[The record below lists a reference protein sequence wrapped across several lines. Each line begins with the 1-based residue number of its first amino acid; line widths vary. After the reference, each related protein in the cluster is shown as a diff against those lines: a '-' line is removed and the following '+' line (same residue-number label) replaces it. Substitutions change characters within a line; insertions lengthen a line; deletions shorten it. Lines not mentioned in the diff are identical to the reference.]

1 MILGLDVGGTQ
12 TDAVLLNRH
21 EVVAETKTPTGDDLL
36 ETLREALQKTLHGV
50 HPDQVERMVF
60 STTLATNAIL
70 QDQLVDV
77 GMIVSAGP
85 GMDPRAFEVGPAYR
99 VVQGCLDHQGAEAIP
114 LDRGAVL
121 EASERI
127 KTLGI
132 KHLGV
137 VTKFS
142 VRNPAHELRIAEWAG
157 DGFAHVAFGHRISG
171 TLNFPRRIAT
181 TYLNAALHDLHRG
194 FVDALNTTLAE
205 MGLRAPRYLLKP
217 DGGTVEFTRS
227 LDSPAKIAQSGP
239 AASVMGA
246 LALDDCMGA
255 TLVLDVGGT
264 TTDMAVIINGEPL
277 LDPVGVR
284 LGPYRTLIRSLLT
297 HSTAVGGDSQVRL
310 DAAGRLR
317 IGPLRLGR
325 PMGFG
330 GQTPT
335 PTDAMITLGLLH
347 HGDRERARRSMED
360 LGAAMGED
368 ANGASERIL
377 ERMAESISDSAMA
390 FVHAINARPLYTI
403 REVLERKRVEPEAI
417 VLIGG
422 PAPQMARYLERALRL
437 PCRVPP
443 HYGVANALGA
453 AVARVTTEVTLQADT
468 ERGSLAIPEA
478 DIFLEI
484 GNQFTVD
491 DAFNLAR
498 EVLEAQALQ
507 TGAGPGPP
515 DVTVSERQVFNMI
528 RGYYKTGQNIRISMS
543 ITPGL
548 IRPWRRQHESP
559 SCTP

>member
-12 TDAVLLNRH
+12 TDAVLLNGH

-36 ETLREALQKTLHGV
+36 GTLREALQKTLQGV
-50 HPDQVERMVF
+50 RPDQVERMVF
-60 STTLATNAIL
+60 STTLATNAII

-85 GMDPRAFEVGPAYR
+85 GMDPRLFEVGPAYH
-99 VVQGCLDHQGAEAIP
+99 VVEGCLDHQGREALP
-114 LDRGAVL
+114 LDRDKVR

-127 KTLGI
+127 RAQGITHLGI
-132 KHLGV
+132 

-142 VRNPAHELRIAEWAG
+142 VRNPSHELRIAEWAG
-157 DGFAHVAFGHRISG
+157 DGFSHVAFGHRVSG

-181 TYLNAALHDLHRG
+181 TYLNAALYDLHSG
-194 FVDALNTTLAE
+194 FVDALNGTLSE
-205 MGLRAPRYLLKP
+205 MGLQAPRYLLKP
-217 DGGTVEFTRS
+217 DGGTVELARS

-246 LALDDCMGA
+246 LALDDCMGT

-297 HSTAVGGDSQVRL
+297 HSAAVGGDSQVRL
-310 DAAGRLR
+310 DPQGRLR
-317 IGPLRLGR
+317 IGPKRLGR

-330 GQTPT
+330 GQSPT
-335 PTDAMITLGLLH
+335 PTDAMITLGLLD
-347 HGDRERARRSMED
+347 HGDRERARKGMEA
-360 LGAAMGED
+360 LGAAMAED
-368 ANGASERIL
+368 PDGAAERIL
-377 ERMAESISDSAMA
+377 QRMAETISDSAMA
-390 FVHAINARPLYTI
+390 FIHAINARPLYTI
-403 REVLERKRVEPEAI
+403 REVLERTRVEPEAI

-422 PAPQMARYLERALRL
+422 PAPQMARYLQGILGV
-437 PCRVPP
+437 PCRVPA

-484 GNQFTVD
+484 SNHFTMD
-491 DAFNLAR
+491 DAFDLAR
-498 EVLEAQALQ
+498 KVIEAQALQ

-515 DVTVSERQVFNMI
+515 DVTVSEKQVFNMI

-548 IRPWRRQHESP
+548 IDPWRRRHETT
-559 SCTP
+559 SCSS